1 MLNNRAHFG
10 IFDSCTVLCPYKYLP
25 KFHIIPVTLST
36 KRHWSITFGSFSR
49 PQGRAEMRDKDG
61 TVTGYYSYAGGDGR
75 VVYVNYVA
83 DKDGYRVLSNTGV
96 PSASVA
102 IEGGAVEK
110 TAGPSAAADHDFQRV
125 FTDFAK
131 RIKVTL

>member
-1 MLNNRAHFG
+1 
-10 IFDSCTVLCPYKYLP
+10 
-25 KFHIIPVTLST
+25 
-36 KRHWSITFGSFSR
+36 
-49 PQGRAEMRDKDG
+49 MRGKDG

-102 IEGGAVEK
+102 VEGGPVEK
-110 TAGPSAAADHDFQRV
+110 TAGPSAAADRDFQQV
-125 FTDFAK
+125 FSDFAK
-131 RIKVTL
+131 RIKVLFTTLTMGLKYHPKTKLRRKLFVRLK